1 MIKFLLKRPIAVIM
15 AFLAFTI
22 IGLITYF
29 TIPVS
34 LLPDIAIPEI
44 TVQISGNQTSA
55 RELENTLVRPI
66 RNQLLQVGRLRD
78 ISSNTRDGS
87 AIIRLKFDFGTDTDL
102 AFIEVNEKIDAS
114 MSRLPRNVE
123 RPRVVKAS
131 ATDIPVFCLNIS
143 LKSDSAF
150 QKTNEASFLEL
161 SEFAESVIKR
171 RIEQLPEVAM
181 VDISGVTKQEIRII
195 PDERIMAMSGLN
207 LSDIESALLNNNI
220 EPGSMSVQ
228 DGYYVYN
235 IKVLSLLRT
244 KEDVEKILIRKQDRI
259 FQLKDLAQVDMRA
272 KDMRG
277 ISVAQGKQSVTLA
290 IIKQSDESMTQMKEA
305 LSKVTSSFETE
316 YPEMEF
322 TITRNQTELL
332 DYTISNLKQNLIIG
346 FVFICIVAILFLG
359 DVKSPFV
366 IALSMIVSLIISFL
380 FFYLCHVTLNIVSL
394 SGLILALGM
403 MIDSSI
409 IVTENITQYK
419 DQGYSLDEA
428 CDLGTS
434 EVITP
439 MLSSALTTIAVFIP
453 LVFLSGIAGVIFF
466 DQAFAVTVGLL
477 VSYFTGILLLPVLYK
492 LIYGKE
498 FFKGSLL
505 PKSFQK
511 GIHGNYLD
519 RAYEAGM
526 RFTFKH
532 KILNTVL
539 FIIVIPLCVFFFMI
553 IEKERMPALKQA
565 DRMAF
570 IEWNEPIPMAEN
582 RKRID
587 QLFLTIHSDLEE
599 NNGYI
604 GEQQF
609 LLNRDRTLTSSE
621 ADIYF
626 RVSESSKVKNIEKR
640 IQAWLSKYYPEATV
654 EFTPPANLFERIFET
669 GEAELVSEMYYKN
682 RSYIPK
688 SEEIRKVGERIE
700 RVTKTKPSKVAFA
713 NQINITL
720 DKEKLLLYNV
730 DLDAVH
736 KILRTAMKENEVTLL
751 RSYQQF
757 IPINL
762 SGKNKSINEIV
773 TETLITVQD
782 RKTDQSYDV
791 PLSSILKIEPSEDV
805 KTITAGKNGEFI
817 GFSFTDVDGNEAII
831 SSVKSEFLA
840 DKDWDIKLSGSY
852 FSNKQMINE
861 MVVILFISILLMY
874 FILAAQFESF
884 LQPLIVLLEI
894 PIDIAFAL
902 LLLWL
907 CGDTLN
913 LMSAIGI
920 IVTCGIIINDSIL
933 KIDAIN
939 ELRKNGMPMIEAIHT
954 AGHRRLRPI
963 VMTSLTTIFAMVP
976 VLFTSDMGSEL
987 QKPFAI
993 AVIGAM
999 GMGTLVSL
1007 FMIPLAYDFIYG
1019 RKDQKKHA

>member
-78 ISSNTRDGS
+78 ISSETRDGS
-87 AIIRLKFDFGTDTDL
+87 AIVRLKFDFGTDTDL

-114 MSRLPRNVE
+114 MSRLPRDME

-143 LKSDSAF
+143 LKGDSAYK
-150 QKTNEASFLEL
+150 QTNEGSFLEL

-195 PDERIMAMSGLN
+195 PDERNMAMSGLS
-207 LSDIESALLNNNI
+207 LSDLESALVGNNI

-235 IKVLSLLRT
+235 IKVISLLRT
-244 KEDVEKILIRKQDRI
+244 KEDVENILIRKDNRI
-259 FQLKDLAQVDMRA
+259 FRMKDLAQIDMRA

-277 ISVAQGKQSVTLA
+277 ISVAEGKQAVTLA
-290 IIKQSDESMTQMKEA
+290 IIKQSDESMTKMKQA
-305 LSKVTSSFETE
+305 LSKVTASFETE
-316 YPEMEF
+316 YPDMEF

-380 FFYLCHVTLNIVSL
+380 FFYLCNVSLNIVSL

-419 DQGYSLDEA
+419 DLGYSLDEA
-428 CDLGTS
+428 CDFGTT

-492 LIYGKE
+492 LIYGKT

-505 PKSFQK
+505 PQSIQK
-511 GIHGNYLD
+511 GIHGNFLD
-519 RAYEAGM
+519 KAYDAGM
-526 RFTFKH
+526 DFTFKH
-532 KILNTVL
+532 KTLNTII
-539 FIIVIPLCVFFFMI
+539 FIAVVPLCILFFMI
-553 IEKERMPALKQA
+553 IEKERMPALKQT

-570 IEWNEPIPMAEN
+570 IEWNEPVPMKEN

-587 QLFLTIHSDLEE
+587 ELFLTIHSELIE

-609 LLNRDRTLTSSE
+609 LLNRDRSLTTSE
-621 ADIYF
+621 AEIYF
-626 RVSESSKVKNIEKR
+626 RVTETEKVKDIENR
-640 IQAWLSKYYPEATV
+640 IQSWLKNKYPEASV
-654 EFTPPANLFERIFET
+654 EFNPPANLFERIFET
-669 GEAELVSEMYYKN
+669 GESELVAEMYYKN
-682 RSYIPK
+682 RSYVPA
-688 SEEIRKVGERIE
+688 SEEIRLVGNRIE
-700 RVTKTKPSKVAFA
+700 RVSKNEPSKIAFA
-713 NQINITL
+713 NQINISL

-730 DLDAVH
+730 DFDVVQ
-736 KILRTAMKENEVTLL
+736 KVLRTAMKENEVTLL
-751 RSYQQF
+751 RSFQQF

-762 SGKNKSINEIV
+762 SGKTKSISEIV
-773 TETLITVQD
+773 YETLITVYD
-782 RKTDQSYDV
+782 RKTGKSYEV
-791 PLSSILKIEPSEDV
+791 PLASLLKIEPAEDV
-805 KTITAGKNGEFI
+805 KTITSGKNGEFI
-817 GFSFTDVDGNEAII
+817 GYNFTDVEGKEELI
-831 SSVKSEFLA
+831 SIVKQEFLGD
-840 DKDWDIKLSGSY
+840 DKWELRMSGSY

-861 MVVILFISILLMY
+861 MVIILFISILLMY

-902 LLLWL
+902 MLLWI

-913 LMSAIGI
+913 LMSSIGI

-939 ELRKNGMPMIEAIHT
+939 ELRKKGMPMIEAIHT

-1019 RKDQKKHA
+1019 RKEEKQNA